1 MKLLLKLETV
11 NFVVSV
17 QTYKFSRGLNDY
29 FPQCIYIRKRDK
41 NVIIF
46 TDCLR
51 YVCPKTWMIMMIKY
65 LICLRFKKYQ
75 HVLIL
80 LKHSFER
87 CFSFLFSTF
96 LRKYNNKKKAD
107 YHDKLKKSIQA
118 KVTKLHFHINSR
130 NQSKLVMLI
139 ENTDLADGPHW
150 SRK

>member
-51 YVCPKTWMIMMIKY
+51 YVCPKI
-65 LICLRFKKYQ
+65 
-75 HVLIL
+75 
-80 LKHSFER
+80 
-87 CFSFLFSTF
+87 
-96 LRKYNNKKKAD
+96 
-107 YHDKLKKSIQA
+107 
-118 KVTKLHFHINSR
+118 
-130 NQSKLVMLI
+130 
-139 ENTDLADGPHW
+139 
-150 SRK
+150 